1 MLRLHPRPLRDPL
14 RRTAPMEVACD
25 RCDITDDV
33 WRVGRRGWQLC
44 LPCLAFIARTIQ
56 EYTQKQKD

>member
-1 MLRLHPRPLRDPL
+1 
-14 RRTAPMEVACD
+14 MEVACD